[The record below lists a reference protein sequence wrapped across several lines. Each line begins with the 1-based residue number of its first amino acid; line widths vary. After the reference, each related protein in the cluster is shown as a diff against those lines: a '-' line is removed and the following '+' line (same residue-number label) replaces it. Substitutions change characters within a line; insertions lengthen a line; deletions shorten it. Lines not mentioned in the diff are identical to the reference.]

1 MTDRQTNQPT
11 DQQTNQP
18 TDRQTDRQGHREF
31 KPPIRIEL
39 LTKEYCIIMFVE

>member
-31 KPPIRIEL
+31 KPPIRIEFS
-39 LTKEYCIIMFVE
+39 TKEYCIIMFVE